1 MLAQG
6 KVRGPFAEGEDAYGN
21 SVSLPDA
28 STWRTRSLHFW
39 RSHPP
44 TPGSGPPPLESQ
56 AAYPLRALG
65 LQVENQA
72 HEQGNFAVWEK
83 EGQEQMQK
91 DMAQRM
97 KGLQSDNQK

>member
-1 MLAQG
+1 MAHALA
-6 KVRGPFAEGEDAYGN
+6 PLLEE
-21 SVSLPDA
+21 
-28 STWRTRSLHFW
+28 
-39 RSHPP
+39 PP
-44 TPGSGPPPLESQ
+44 TNSRFRSPALESQ